1 MMEFTG
7 FDLFALALLFIS
19 GVTALM
25 RGFVR
30 EALTVAAFVAAALAA
45 LWALP
50 VFSGLAAEFTG
61 SGLAA
66 NLAAFIVVFLLV
78 YLAVSFITSSL
89 QKNVKS
95 GEDVSV
101 IDRSLGFVFGLVRG
115 LVLLGLLI
123 VVIQNTFPNGNR
135 DWLTQSRLYPLSNAA
150 ANLLYALAP
159 EGSYVRDG
167 APDEAEGD
175 EAVDPPPET
184 DDPIGDLI
192 ERTRENDG

>member
-123 VVIQNTFPNGNR
+123 VDQF
-135 DWLTQSRLYPLSNAA
+135 
-150 ANLLYALAP
+150 
-159 EGSYVRDG
+159 
-167 APDEAEGD
+167 
-175 EAVDPPPET
+175 
-184 DDPIGDLI
+184 
-192 ERTRENDG
+192 